1 MCSFSLPF
9 TGKNQKQ
16 LVEHIL
22 TDEYIPI
29 NICYKQEFRMLIN
42 NLLKKNPEYDSVIII
57 RDRLEIKDIIEMDW
71 IQNSI
76 NDTELM

>member
-1 MCSFSLPF
+1 
-9 TGKNQKQ
+9 
-16 LVEHIL
+16 
-22 TDEYIPI
+22 
-29 NICYKQEFRMLIN
+29 MLIN